1 MKLKVQIFKLF
12 FSFLWIYLLF
22 INGEHHL
29 LAQTKHALLIGVG
42 DYPTNSGW
50 QDLGAANDI
59 DLLKNALTL
68 QGFTNENILLLKDQ
82 AATKASIIQHLDHQL
97 YENLTAGDIVLVH
110 FSGHGQQVA
119 DKNGD
124 EVDGYDEA
132 IVPYDSPLKYEK
144 GQNEGE
150 QLIRDEELGEL
161 LLKIRKKLGVE
172 GHLLVTIDACH
183 SGTGTRGL
191 GIARGT
197 NRKMAGTDYVI
208 QNASKPQDGNSLE
221 SEVLDTA
228 TNLAPI
234 VTFFSTSAGELSY
247 EYKDE
252 QNQSYGLLSY
262 TFSKLLNTMEQG
274 TYQLLIDRLKLEMN
288 KLGALQTP
296 QAEGILTQK
305 IFGGQLVQSSTFFN
319 IKEIVDAQTILLNA
333 GELHGITKGAVIE
346 FYPKSNQDLT
356 QQQPVAIGAVTYA
369 GTLDADVELNQAIT
383 ATEIQNCWAYLKT
396 PRLAPFKL
404 KLQINLVEGA
414 AKTKIE
420 TQLANYPIIQLVD
433 TFPDLQLITNQQNL
447 QLINK
452 QDKLIYQKELAA
464 AKIAEVIQRIV
475 NYSQIA
481 YLRNLEIT
489 DRVLSLE
496 VKLVNKET
504 GLPVDEYEIGETMQ
518 LQIKNTGKKAAYYQV
533 VDIQPDNQ
541 FSVVVPSA
549 PYVAADFMIQPEE
562 TQIVPIELEI
572 YPPKGNELF
581 KIIATNQPLDLS
593 KSIFAQHQTKANENN
608 PFDKLLDMA
617 KGKNNLKG
625 EKARISILSKSFSI
639 Y

>member
-1 MKLKVQIFKLF
+1 MFVL
-12 FSFLWIYLLF
+12 LLF
-22 INGEHHL
+22 VNGGNHL
-29 LAQTKHALLIGVG
+29 MAQTKHALLIGVG
-42 DYPTNSGW
+42 DYPANSGW

-59 DLLKNALTL
+59 DLLKNALQL
-68 QGFTNENILLLKDQ
+68 QGFTNENVLLLKDQ
-82 AATKASIIQHLDHQL
+82 AATKAAIIQHLNHQL
-97 YENLTAGDIVLVH
+97 YENLTSGDIVLVH
-110 FSGHGQQVA
+110 FSGHGQQIA

-144 GQNEGE
+144 GHNEGE
-150 QLIRDEELGEL
+150 QLIRDEELGAL

-197 NRKMAGTDYVI
+197 NRKMAGADYVI
-208 QNASKPQDGNSLE
+208 QNASKPQDDNSLE
-221 SEVLDTA
+221 SEVLDTE

-319 IKEIVDAQTILLNA
+319 IKEVVDEKTILLEA
-333 GELHGITKGAVIE
+333 GELHGITKGAVLE
-346 FYPKSNQDLT
+346 FYPKANPDQT
-356 QQQPVAIGAVTYA
+356 QQQPIATGVVTYA
-369 GTLDADVELNQAIT
+369 STLDADVELNQAIS
-383 ATEIQNCWAYLKT
+383 ATEIQKSWAYLKT
-396 PRLAPFKL
+396 PGFTPFKL
-404 KLQINLVEGA
+404 KLQINLPAGE
-414 AKTKIE
+414 AKTAVE
-420 TQLANYPIIQLVD
+420 NQLAAYPTIQLVD

-452 QDKLIYQKELAA
+452 QDKLIYQKELAT
-464 AKIAEVIQRIV
+464 AKVEAIVQRIV
-475 NYSQIA
+475 NYTQIA

-496 VKLVNKET
+496 VKLVNKKT
-504 GLPVDEYEIGETMQ
+504 GLPVDKYEIGETMQ
-518 LQIKNTGKKAAYYQV
+518 LQITNTGKKAAYYQV

-541 FSVVVPSA
+541 FSVVIPSA
-549 PYVAADFMIQPEE
+549 PYVAADFMIQPGA
-562 TQIVPIELEI
+562 TQVVPIELEI

-581 KIIATNQPLDLS
+581 KIIATNQPLDLNQ
-593 KSIFAQHQTKANENN
+593 SIFAQHQTKANEHN

-625 EKARISILSKSFSI
+625 EKARISIHSKSFSI